1 MKCNLRQGD
10 PLSPFLFLLVSE
22 DVQVTIV
29 EACNKSIF
37 KGVFHEESR
46 MSSGLKANLDK
57 SRFFGVGIP
66 SSNIEAV
73 DTSLGDRLSSWKARN
88 LSIGGRLTL
97 VKFVLD
103 SLPIYYLSLFKA
115 PLKVINILESIR
127 CRFFKLQ
134 GESWWDQLVFWED
147 GSAGTLPSSM
157 LFTGLSLKTSKAMMG
172 SLTLPAALLAVT
184 VPVIME
190 YLVKISKKARILEL
204 KQRHLKILTLTSYT
218 SYPSR
223 KIRRIC
229 ACTSQKTMKDSRSI
243 RQRTNHIILTKED
256 TTRIMTELILKEC
269 MEKSQAESSLAKPNT
284 SDVTNIELSKECLME
299 LQSNAYHGMFD
310 EDVVDHIAKVLEML
324 DLIKTPYVDSHQLRM
339 KVFPLSLADNA
350 RQWWINEGDGK
361 ITTWEELVEIFSVS
375 SILNPTMAK
384 MKCWTMGITGG
395 LIQLNSYPE

>member
-1 MKCNLRQGD
+1 MARLEDLKLLLLKVDFEKAFNSVYWNFLLNIMRQMGFGDKWRKRIASRLSSASISVLINGSLSKDFKMKCNLRQGD
-10 PLSPFLFLLVSE
+10 PLSPFLFLLISE
-22 DVQVTIV
+22 DVQVTI
-29 EACNKSIF
+29 
-37 KGVFHEESR
+37 

-147 GSAGTLPSSM
+147 GSA
-157 LFTGLSLKTSKAMMG
+157 
-172 SLTLPAALLAVT
+172 
-184 VPVIME
+184 VIME

-204 KQRHLKILTLTSYT
+204 KRRHLKKLTLTSYT
-218 SYPSR
+218 PYPSR
-223 KIRRIC
+223 KIR
-229 ACTSQKTMKDSRSI
+229 
-243 RQRTNHIILTKED
+243 QRTNHRILIEED

-269 MEKSQAESSLAKPNT
+269 MKKAQAESSLAKPNT
-284 SDVTNIELSKECLME
+284 DDDMNIKLNKEFFTE
-299 LQSNAYHGMFD
+299 LQINAYHIMFD
-310 EDVVDHIAKVLEML
+310 EDVVDHIAKV
-324 DLIKTPYVDSHQLRM
+324 
-339 KVFPLSLADNA
+339 FPLSLADDA
-350 RQWWINEGDGK
+350 RQCWINEGDGK
-361 ITTWEELVEIFSVS
+361 ITTWEELVENLFC
-375 SILNPTMAK
+375 K
-384 MKCWTMGITGG
+384 F
-395 LIQLNSYPE
+395 YPESRDGKDEMLDERG